1 MSCENDLRP
10 LSVPGSP
17 SEFPAAQSPAA
28 QFPATS
34 LAHFEER
41 FNSGEHSLKIVFDS
55 SISPTVGIESQV
67 ERVVVRDSQRLTVL
81 CDVDDWT
88 MQKLLGALTDEPVDF
103 NGLLRAVQVFEPIPA
118 LHVESGALSSE
129 SELFAAYHSNCD
141 VSSWVWIDLEARMVV
156 QWLPVFHAGLYQCD
170 DALTG
175 QSEVVYTLLPPE
187 WRFESV
193 SSCPNWFDILSA
205 RQKSKGLAAQVDV
218 RSILWGAALTRD
230 WVEMVW
236 EFRKRIGEEIWRSH
250 AESKSGWIQ
259 EQLIRIFLKTT
270 RADLGDLAPWTV
282 LQDSRAFVDQ
292 ACQYRRELWVHLG
305 KPPLCKADDKPI
317 AQTTRMGT
325 VQTRLLLEM
334 YDYLLT
340 KIQGSAWTTPGAS
353 LESWRDCVEKW
364 KAHFLSSTPEHSVW
378 SRHELIELE
387 QALMPIPMKRVE
399 WRRTQSSTAFSDER
413 KTISPQ
419 GPAAPFT
426 AESQPECTLDVSS
439 DSSSGGPRVCASE
452 LLPHFEEIYS
462 FDGTWDYEQPGVEPQ
477 GSGVIDATSQRT
489 VEPSLERIASSNL
502 GDISCLAETEKSELD
517 RGEDEAEE
525 FTTVWKNSYLNWDAD
540 WPVEACYSFLVMK
553 LSFLVSEILM
563 ELQRADDR
571 WYGEELT
578 ERFKHLQQAGE
589 DEDAAAFSLSAEV
602 FCDLLEDMTQAHPGL
617 VPRLADLQ
625 SRLWE
630 QIRKLGS
637 KRLR

>member
-10 LSVPGSP
+10 LSVPSAHSGYL
-17 SEFPAAQSPAA
+17 PA
-28 QFPATS
+28 S
-34 LAHFEER
+34 LAPFEER
-41 FNSGEHSLKIVFDS
+41 FNSSERPLKIVFDS
-55 SISPTVGIESQV
+55 STSLAVGIESHV
-67 ERVVVRDSQRLTVL
+67 ERVVIRDSQRLTVL

-88 MQKLLGALTDEPVDF
+88 VQKLLGALTDEPVDF
-103 NGLLRAVQVFEPIPA
+103 SGLLRSVQVFEPIPA
-118 LHVESGALSSE
+118 LHVESSSLSSE
-129 SELFAAYHSNCD
+129 SELYVAYHSNRD

-156 QWLPVFHAGLYQCD
+156 QWLPVFHTGLYQCD
-170 DALTG
+170 DVLTG

-193 SSCPNWFDILSA
+193 SSCPNWFDILLS
-205 RQKSKGLAAQVDV
+205 RKSPKCLTQTVDV
-218 RSILWGAALTRD
+218 GSILWGTALTRD

-250 AESKSGWIQ
+250 TESKSGWIQ

-305 KPPLCKADDKPI
+305 KPPLCKVASEVTIHSITHP
-317 AQTTRMGT
+317 ARMGT
-325 VQTRLLLEM
+325 VQHRLLLEM

-340 KIQGSAWTTPGAS
+340 KIQNSAWTTPGSS
-353 LESWRDCVEKW
+353 LESWRDCVDRW
-364 KAHFLSSTPEHSVW
+364 KSHFLSSIPEQGVW

-387 QALMPIPMKRVE
+387 QALMPIPKKRVE
-399 WRRTQSSTAFSDER
+399 WKRTKSSS
-413 KTISPQ
+413 ISYGEPKQ
-419 GPAAPFT
+419 ILPAGQEAPVT
-426 AESQPECTLDVSS
+426 AESQLESTLGGSS
-439 DSSSGGPRVCASE
+439 DSGSGGPSDCALK

-462 FDGTWDYEQPGVEPQ
+462 FDGTWDYEQPVVEPQ
-477 GSGVIDATSQRT
+477 SPGIIDAASQRT

-517 RGEDEAEE
+517 RGEDEPEE
-525 FTTVWKNSYLNWDAD
+525 FSTVWKNSYLNWDAD

-602 FCDLLEDMTQAHPGL
+602 FCELLEDMTQAHPGL

-630 QIRKLGS
+630 QIRKLDS
-637 KRLR
+637 KRMR